1 MLIINTKY
9 MIVVRE
15 VYIQWWAAMKN
26 RNKPSM
32 LIRVILKVY
41 NYGSQIIK
49 ELVLIYKHSSP
60 ENEIIN
66 NNK

>member
-1 MLIINTKY
+1 
-9 MIVVRE
+9 MIVVRG
-15 VYIQWWAAMKN
+15 VCIQRWVAIKN
-26 RNKPSM
+26 KNKPSM

-41 NYGSQIIK
+41 NYGCQIIK

-60 ENEIIN
+60 KNEIN

>member
-1 MLIINTKY
+1 
-9 MIVVRE
+9 MIVVRR
-15 VYIQWWAAMKN
+15 VCIQWWAAIKN
-26 RNKPSM
+26 KNKPSM

-60 ENEIIN
+60 ENQIN